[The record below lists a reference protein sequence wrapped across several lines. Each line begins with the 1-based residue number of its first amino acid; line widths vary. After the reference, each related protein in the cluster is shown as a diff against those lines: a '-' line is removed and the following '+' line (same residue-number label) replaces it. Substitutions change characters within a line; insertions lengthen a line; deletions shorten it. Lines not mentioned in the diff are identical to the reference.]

1 LSQQI
6 IPYVFFD
13 TTDIELTNYSQDD
26 VVIKSDKVRIGF
38 RGILRDVNT
47 VFRNT
52 GGTLAY
58 EKVSSGGGVTRF
70 AAAITATSNGSFDLV
85 LSPGDSVQIVITTT
99 GTGNIDVVWHG
110 ELIPVNVVK
119 AFAKSSVQV
128 DIPFEGG
135 I

>member
-1 LSQQI
+1 MSQQI

-13 TTDIELTNYSQDD
+13 TTDIELTNYSTDD
-26 VVIKSDKVRIGF
+26 VVIQSDKVPIGF

-58 EKVSSGGGVTRF
+58 EKVSSGGGRIRF

-110 ELIPVNVVK
+110 ELIPINVVG
-119 AFAKSSVQV
+119 ALIRGATTI